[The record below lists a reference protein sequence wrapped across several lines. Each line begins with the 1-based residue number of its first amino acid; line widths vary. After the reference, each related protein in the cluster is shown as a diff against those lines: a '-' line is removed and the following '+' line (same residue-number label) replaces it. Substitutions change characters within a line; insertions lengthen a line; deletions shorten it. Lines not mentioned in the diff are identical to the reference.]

1 MGMEM
6 PSEARWLLTQLGYHW
21 PESDET
27 ALMRL
32 GGVWDS
38 FSARLTGP
46 LSDADTNAAQVWSDS
61 RGDAVEAFRE
71 VWTEP
76 QSASRN
82 LADAAVATTI
92 VGVGLNVCA
101 GVVTA
106 LKINTLIQLAL
117 LALEIEQAIATAV
130 VTGGA
135 SLLELPLLRA
145 ATKFLLD
152 ELQTIAINAVLGG

>member
-1 MGMEM
+1 MGMQM
-6 PSEARWLLTQLGYHW
+6 PSQAQWLLTELGYHW
-21 PESDET
+21 PMSDET
-27 ALMRL
+27 ALAGL
-32 GGVWDS
+32 AGVWDS

-46 LSDADTNAAQVWSDS
+46 LSDADVSAAQVWSDS
-61 RGDAVEAFRE
+61 QGAAIDAFRE
-71 VWTEP
+71 TWTDP
-76 QSASRN
+76 QSARGN

-117 LALEIEQAIATAV
+117 LAIEIEQAIATAI

-135 SLLELPLLRA
+135 SLLELPLFRA
-145 ATKFLLD
+145 GTKLLLD
-152 ELQTIAINAVLGG
+152 ELQTLAMNAVLGG